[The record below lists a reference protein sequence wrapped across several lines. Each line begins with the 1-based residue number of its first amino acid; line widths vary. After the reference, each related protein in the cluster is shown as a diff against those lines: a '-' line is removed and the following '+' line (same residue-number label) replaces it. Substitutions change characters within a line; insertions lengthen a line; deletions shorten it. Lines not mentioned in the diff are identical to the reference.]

1 MPYLTLG
8 LPMDAP
14 SHYAVE
20 DGPAEPG
27 DAVAE
32 WYRAYLTGVIL
43 SVVARRS
50 AVDAAELVFRIFRR
64 QHLERFLPG
73 LRKLGLADLPPAV
86 AAAQYHYLSNAIGGV
101 RVEYMYESDRKAW
114 IRYPPPRWIWHGT
127 AICAIPGQVSR
138 AVLRGWHA
146 HCGVSLGEPRLGFV
160 CTKQTADGDAGLE
173 GYFYE
178 HDHELAPDER
188 LRFARHEEAPVFDPA
203 AAPVLATAEWPTGR
217 LRTAHRNYAMD
228 YVRALLPE
236 AVQLFG
242 PELAGYLLGLSGRLI
257 GMQFYFQTAAALGV
271 GYDPR
276 PLGFARFMIALA
288 AAQRDRARIV
298 DHESTCIVACTD
310 WTLMRGVPDLHAAA
324 FGAWNSLLEGALMAH
339 NRHLALQVT
348 ARRDLGDPT
357 FEWHIVERR
366 GVVHAATEQT

>member
-1 MPYLTLG
+1 MET
-8 LPMDAP
+8 PMRHAIVDPVADP
-14 SHYAVE
+14 H
-20 DGPAEPG
+20 DP
-27 DAVAE
+27 VAE
-32 WYRAYLTGVIL
+32 WYRAYLTGVLL

-50 AVDAAELVFRIFRR
+50 TADAAELVFRIFRR
-64 QHLERFLPG
+64 QHLERFRPG
-73 LRKLGLADLPPAV
+73 LKKLGLTGLPPAV

-127 AICAIPGQVSR
+127 AICAVPGEVSL

-146 HCGVSLGEPRLGFV
+146 HCGVSLHQPRLGFV

-178 HDHELAPDER
+178 HDRELAAEER
-188 LRFARHEEAPVFDPA
+188 LRFARHEEAPDFDAA
-203 AAPVLATAEWPTGR
+203 AAPGLAAADWPPDR
-217 LRTAHRNYAMD
+217 FRNARRNYAME
-228 YVRALLPE
+228 YVRTLLPE
-236 AVQLFG
+236 AIQLFG
-242 PELAGYLLGLSGRLI
+242 PELAGHLLGLSGRLI

-271 GYDPR
+271 EYQPT
-276 PLGFARFMIALA
+276 PLGFARFMLALA
-288 AAQRDRARIV
+288 AAQRDRARLL
-298 DHESTCIVACTD
+298 DHRSACVVAFDD
-310 WTLMRGVPDLHAAA
+310 WSLMKGLSDLHPAA

-348 ARRDLGDPT
+348 GRLDLGDPA

-366 GVVHAATEQT
+366 RVLRRGAPRT